1 MQKKNYNLFRFRQYI
16 ISLRFIILIP
26 LRSIISHKLCI
37 EGSDIYFYHICSLH
51 LMMLLLFALK
61 FILDWW
67 LEFEVLR
74 YFMSLKFLLLIQ
86 MLRLWH
92 RLFLLFFMSSCYE
105 CCPWQFRWLYV
116 SRKLSKAECIVRAC
130 LSETRFDIESRRR
143 WC

>member
-1 MQKKNYNLFRFRQYI
+1 MLYYPSLFLSLSLLVLISEPLICRRKIVIFFTIFYI
-16 ISLRFIILIP
+16 ISLRFIILIS

-37 EGSDIYFYHICSLH
+37 EGSGIYFYHIYSLH
-51 LMMLLLFALK
+51 LMMLLLFELK

-67 LEFEVLR
+67 LESEVLR

-105 CCPWQFRWLYV
+105 CCPWQFHWQY
-116 SRKLSKAECIVRAC
+116 LSQ
-130 LSETRFDIESRRR
+130 
-143 WC
+143 